1 MSTKIDEVLKPA
13 LKLRRSQRAKV
24 AAELIASLDG
34 PGEKDVKDAW
44 ASELAQR
51 IRDVREK
58 RVKLEDWDSV
68 RAEIGRALRTR

>member
-1 MSTKIDEVLKPA
+1 MNTKIDEILKPA

-34 PGEKDVKDAW
+34 PAEKAIKDAW
-44 ASELAQR
+44 LSELDRR

-68 RAEIGRALRTR
+68 RFNIAKALRSR

>member
-1 MSTKIDEVLKPA
+1 MSSKIDGILKPA

-34 PGEKDVKDAW
+34 PAEQAIKEAW
-44 ASELAQR
+44 ASELVRR
-51 IRDVREK
+51 IRDIQEK

-68 RAEIGRALRTR
+68 RSEIAKALRTR